1 MAKIHQDQLKELE
14 RRYLV
19 LSAVITAVLQQTVAK
34 QELDKDLD
42 GTWVRLD
49 DVLLIL
55 NNIAMRPVGNGDM
68 EEMIKEHVGRF
79 S

>member
-1 MAKIHQDQLKELE
+1 MGKVHQDQLKELE

-19 LSAVITAVLQQTVAK
+19 LSAVIATVLQNTVAK

-42 GTWVRLD
+42 GIWVRLN

-55 NNIAMRPVGNGDM
+55 NDIAIRPVGHSNM
-68 EEMIKEHVGRF
+68 EEMIKEYVGRF
-79 S
+79 